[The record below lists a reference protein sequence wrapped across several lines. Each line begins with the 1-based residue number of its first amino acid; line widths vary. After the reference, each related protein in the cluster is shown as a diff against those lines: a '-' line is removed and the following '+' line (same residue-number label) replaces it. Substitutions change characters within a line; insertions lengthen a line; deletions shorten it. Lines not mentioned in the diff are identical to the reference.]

1 MASKKIK
8 DLKVP
13 SKGAGNVKGGAT
25 AKPPI
30 RPS

>member
-25 AKPPI
+25 LKPQP
-30 RPS
+30 RG